1 VTADVR
7 SPVDPARVLDAAIA
21 ALNNPGAR
29 LPLEDIARAL
39 ELAPNDPR
47 LWHVKGLIHR
57 QQEQRELAVPALL
70 RAAELAPQE
79 PLIALGYARTSL
91 EAGLPSVDAFARA
104 IKLNPGK
111 PEVIRGLVSALLA
124 ERRVD
129 DAISGLE
136 LSLSRSPT
144 WAEGHSLLARLRW
157 IEGERVGFARSFEH
171 ALAQYPKSVELWSDW
186 LEALLQAEQLDEVLH
201 RVEQGRAALGDLPM
215 FALNEAIAHAEL
227 GHTDVA
233 DRLFDRFVDTPA
245 GPIQVRR
252 VRHLLRSGRADQA
265 TALIEQWLD
274 TPEGFMF
281 WPYASIAWR
290 MTDQARWEWLE
301 GDDRF
306 VGVFDIADRLPPLDQ
321 LADFLRQLHTTS
333 GQPLEQSLR
342 GGTQTDG
349 HLFQRI
355 EPIIAHM
362 REAIRSA
369 VAEYIANLPPP
380 DARHPLLSPPR
391 DRIEF
396 AGAWSVR
403 LSGGGHHA
411 NHVHPEGWI
420 SSALYVALPPDIG
433 RGDAGLLT
441 LGESTAPNFPID
453 LPPARMVEPRPGRLV
468 LFPSWMWH
476 GTRPFGEGERLTIAF
491 DVARPAR

>member
-1 VTADVR
+1 MTADVR

-29 LPLEDIARAL
+29 MPLEDVARAL

-57 QQEQRELAVPALL
+57 QLEQRELAVPALL

-79 PLIALGYARTSL
+79 PLIALGYARTSF

-104 IKLNPGK
+104 MKLNPSK
-111 PEVIRGLVSALLA
+111 PEVVRGLVSALLA

-233 DRLFDRFVDTPA
+233 DRLFDPFVDTPA

-265 TALIEQWLD
+265 TALIEQWLH

-301 GDDRF
+301 ADDRF
-306 VGVFDIADRLPPLDQ
+306 VGVF
-321 LADFLRQLHTTS
+321 
-333 GQPLEQSLR
+333 
-342 GGTQTDG
+342 
-349 HLFQRI
+349 
-355 EPIIAHM
+355 
-362 REAIRSA
+362 
-369 VAEYIANLPPP
+369 
-380 DARHPLLSPPR
+380 
-391 DRIEF
+391 
-396 AGAWSVR
+396 
-403 LSGGGHHA
+403 
-411 NHVHPEGWI
+411 
-420 SSALYVALPPDIG
+420 
-433 RGDAGLLT
+433 
-441 LGESTAPNFPID
+441 
-453 LPPARMVEPRPGRLV
+453 
-468 LFPSWMWH
+468 
-476 GTRPFGEGERLTIAF
+476 
-491 DVARPAR
+491 